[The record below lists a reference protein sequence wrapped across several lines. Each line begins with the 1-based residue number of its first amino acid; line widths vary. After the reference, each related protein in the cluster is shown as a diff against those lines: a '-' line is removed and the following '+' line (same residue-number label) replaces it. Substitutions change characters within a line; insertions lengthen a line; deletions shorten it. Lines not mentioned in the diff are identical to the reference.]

1 MARRQRVSTVIGNR
15 EGAPLRFDTQREAL
29 ALRNR
34 QFGGARRASINVA
47 DTEVGTGR
55 GLGFQVSFA
64 FTPQELADINSVPKL
79 RQQLNR
85 IVRNTGARLLDRV
98 KTVSAPT
105 RVTGLFKDSWR
116 IKSDIIGSVDAGGV
130 KLRLEVSN
138 DAPYALYVH
147 RKGTPKEK
155 TVVNTYVKPLVQR
168 AIDELLDD
176 LTGSSGV
183 LPRALR
189 GRILRP
195 LAKLA

>member
-64 FTPQELADINSVPKL
+64 FTPQELSDIESVPKL
-79 RQQLNR
+79 KQQLNR
-85 IVRNTGARLLDRV
+85 IVRNAGARLLDRV
-98 KTVSAPT
+98 QDVSRAT
-105 RVTGLFKDSWR
+105 YETGLFYSGWR
-116 IKSDIIGSVDAGGV
+116 IKSDVIGTVDAGGL
-130 KLRLEVSN
+130 KLRIELSN
-138 DAPYALYVH
+138 PAPYALYVH
-147 RKGTPKEK
+147 RKGTKPNK
-155 TVVNTYVKPLVQR
+155 TIVNTYVKPLVQR
-168 AIDELLDD
+168 SIDEILED